1 MTRRAGRPMRITTL
15 VLAAILG
22 LPALAAGADPPLQ
35 QRLDGLQEK
44 YRCPIT
50 EYLLAIHR
58 RPLAQKHRFLVLSP
72 LLAEG
77 YVQCLFFDKDR
88 QIDCEA
94 ASGFYDPE
102 MVNVKTPAKLAA
114 LAALGFSIDAS
125 AGNFVQQR
133 PVRSDGALYDVAGM
147 LVETLVRVYD
157 FAAGDVLRFKAPLVP
172 RPPLPGFGGDPH
184 CSALIGRTAG
194 GGRSG

>member
-1 MTRRAGRPMRITTL
+1 MRGAILMLAVTL
-15 VLAAILG
+15 ATPTLAAR
-22 LPALAAGADPPLQ
+22 ADPSLQ
-35 QRLDGLQEK
+35 QQLDTLQEK

-58 RPLAQKHRFLVLSP
+58 RPLSQKHRFLVLSP
-72 LLAEG
+72 LIAEG

-94 ASGFYDPE
+94 ASGFYDPD
-102 MVNVKTPAKLAA
+102 MANVKTPAKLAA
-114 LAALGFSIDAS
+114 LAALGFSTDAS

-133 PVRSDGALYDVAGM
+133 PVPAADALYGVAGM

-157 FAAGDVLRFKAPLVP
+157 LQTGDVLRFEAPLVP

-184 CSALIGRTAG
+184 CPALIGQRRG
-194 GGRSG
+194 GWRG